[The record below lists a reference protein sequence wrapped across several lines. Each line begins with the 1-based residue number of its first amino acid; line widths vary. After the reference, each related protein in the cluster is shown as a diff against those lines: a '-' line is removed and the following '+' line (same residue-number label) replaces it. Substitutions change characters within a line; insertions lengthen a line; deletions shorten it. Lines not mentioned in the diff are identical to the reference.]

1 MAPRLTIGAVVTET
15 ELSRA
20 LARAGHTVR
29 GLDARNP
36 GSVADVDAVLLDMS
50 DTVRIAELADAFAAY
65 VRPRQLFIHTALAQ
79 GAQLLDAVETRG
91 AIVMAAHNVFSNHW
105 VTSAADELGETVIGL
120 LIAEIG
126 GVSHTIADSQRM
138 RAAAALRIQ
147 AHESVLRA
155 DSFDLLSSAV
165 ESLEA
170 FGHEYSVAP
179 RGSVDKLSPAELE
192 RMRQAIDD
200 PGVAALFV
208 ELQRRSA
215 QQLGDAETELWS
227 MFTTNQEGK

>member
-1 MAPRLTIGAVVTET
+1 M
-15 ELSRA
+15 
-20 LARAGHTVR
+20 
-29 GLDARNP
+29 
-36 GSVADVDAVLLDMS
+36 
-50 DTVRIAELADAFAAY
+50 
-65 VRPRQLFIHTALAQ
+65 
-79 GAQLLDAVETRG
+79 
-91 AIVMAAHNVFSNHW
+91 
-105 VTSAADELGETVIGL
+105 
-120 LIAEIG
+120 
-126 GVSHTIADSQRM
+126 
-138 RAAAALRIQ
+138 
-147 AHESVLRA
+147 LRA